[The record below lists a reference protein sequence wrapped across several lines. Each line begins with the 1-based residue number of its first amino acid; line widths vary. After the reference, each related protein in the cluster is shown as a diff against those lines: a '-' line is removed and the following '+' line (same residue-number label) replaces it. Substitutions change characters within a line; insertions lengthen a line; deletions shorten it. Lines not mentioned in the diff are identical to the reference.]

1 LEKVDKERSETLKRM
16 EDLAGAAQVTAEEIA
31 QAKLKTLDDILAD
44 DEKPKE
50 LYIKTLGFKI
60 RYNELL
66 VSEWPEVD
74 ALRQKDPF
82 EYQIQVL
89 YRMWRRGD
97 STVTVE
103 KIKNLGLPKAT
114 AILLE
119 LGAAAILPLSRLV
132 ASKKL
137 SELTGAAQEPGSA
150 EQSTS
155 SAKSTATLS
164 EKSGE

>member
-1 LEKVDKERSETLKRM
+1 M

>member
-1 LEKVDKERSETLKRM
+1 MEKEDKERSEALKRM

-31 QAKLKTLDDILAD
+31 QAKLKTLDEILAD
-44 DEKPKE
+44 DEKPRE
-50 LYIKTLGFKI
+50 LYVKTLGFKI

-66 VSEWPEVD
+66 ISDWPEVD

-82 EYQIQVL
+82 EYQMQVL

-97 STVTVE
+97 ETVTLE
-103 KIKNLGLPKAT
+103 KIKRLGLNKVT

-119 LGAAAILPLSRLV
+119 LGAAEITPLSRLL

-137 SELTGAAQEPGSA
+137 LGSIGAAQEPGSDA
-150 EQSTS
+150 QSTS
-155 SAKSTATLS
+155 SAESTATPS

>member
-1 LEKVDKERSETLKRM
+1 LEKVDKERSEVLKRM
-16 EDLAGAAQVTAEEIA
+16 EELGATAQATAEEIA
-31 QAKLKTLDDILAD
+31 QAKLKTLDEILAD
-44 DEKPKE
+44 DEKPRE
-50 LYIKTLGFKI
+50 VYIKTLEFKI

-66 VSEWPEVD
+66 VSDWPELD

-82 EYQIQVL
+82 EYQMQVL

-97 STVTVE
+97 STVTLE
-103 KIKNLGLPKAT
+103 KIKKLGLNKVT

-119 LGAAAILPLSRLV
+119 LGAAEITPLSQLL

-137 SELTGAAQEPGSA
+137 SGLIGAAQEPGSA

-155 SAKSTATLS
+155 SAKSTATPS

>member
-1 LEKVDKERSETLKRM
+1 LEKTDKERSEALKRM
-16 EDLAGAAQVTAEEIA
+16 EDLAGTAQVTVEEIA
-31 QAKLKTLDDILAD
+31 QAKLKTLDEILAD

-60 RYNELL
+60 KYNELL
-66 VSEWPEVD
+66 ISDWPEVD

-97 STVTVE
+97 PTVTVE

-119 LGAAAILPLSRLV
+119 LGAAEITPLSQLAALRKSLGPI
-132 ASKKL
+132 
-137 SELTGAAQEPGSA
+137 GAAQEPGSA
-150 EQSTS
+150 AQSTS
-155 SAKSTATLS
+155 SVKSTATPS

>member
-1 LEKVDKERSETLKRM
+1 LEKTDKERSEALKRM
-16 EDLAGAAQVTAEEIA
+16 EDLAGTAQVTVEEIA
-31 QAKLKTLDDILAD
+31 QAKLKTLDEILAD

-60 RYNELL
+60 KYNELL
-66 VSEWPEVD
+66 ISDWPEVD

-97 STVTVE
+97 PTVTVE

-119 LGAAAILPLSRLV
+119 LGAAEITPLSQLL

-137 SELTGAAQEPGSA
+137 LGSIGAPQEPGSA

-155 SAKSTATLS
+155 SAESTATPS
-164 EKSGE
+164 KKSGE

>member
-1 LEKVDKERSETLKRM
+1 LEKVEKERSEVLKRM
-16 EDLAGAAQVTAEEIA
+16 EELGASAQVTAEEIA
-31 QAKLKTLDDILAD
+31 QAKLKTLDEILAED
-44 DEKPKE
+44 KKPRE
-50 LYIKTLGFKI
+50 VYIKTLGFKI

-66 VSEWPEVD
+66 VSDWPELDV
-74 ALRQKDPF
+74 LRQKDAF

-97 STVTVE
+97 DTVTLE
-103 KIKNLGLPKAT
+103 KVKDLGLQTVT

-119 LGAAAILPLSRLV
+119 LGAAEITPLSRLL
-132 ASKKL
+132 ASRKL
-137 SELTGAAQEPGSA
+137 SGFTGAAQEPGLA

-155 SAKSTATLS
+155 SVESTATLS